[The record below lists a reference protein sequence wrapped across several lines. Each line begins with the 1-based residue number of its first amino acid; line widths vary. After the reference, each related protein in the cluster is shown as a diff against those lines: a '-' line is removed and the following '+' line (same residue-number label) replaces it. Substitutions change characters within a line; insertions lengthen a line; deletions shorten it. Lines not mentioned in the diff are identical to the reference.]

1 MCTAA
6 RLTPATI
13 LRTDARPLTPKSE
26 SPPDATTSS
35 GSSKKKTSTTDK
47 RKEQN
52 RNAQRAFRERKERV
66 LKDLEDKIEGLNKI
80 NEDQMSEN
88 QSESG

>member
-1 MCTAA
+1 MADRRRSLLFAPPCP
-6 RLTPATI
+6 PANAEI
-13 LRTDARPLTPKSE
+13 E
-26 SPPDATTSS
+26 SPPEATATS
-35 GSSKKKTSTTDK
+35 GTGTGNSKKKTSTTDK

-88 QSESG
+88 QSE